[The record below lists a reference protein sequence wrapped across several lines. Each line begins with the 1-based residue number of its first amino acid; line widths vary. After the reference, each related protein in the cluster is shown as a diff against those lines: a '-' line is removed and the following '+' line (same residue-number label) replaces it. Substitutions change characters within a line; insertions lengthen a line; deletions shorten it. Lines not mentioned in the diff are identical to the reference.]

1 MVLGVLVVA
10 CCVVFAVWRLVKP
23 RSATPLV
30 YSEKLL
36 SELSLSCIALAIWSW
51 LKPRSVKSPPM
62 YPGWLPLI
70 GHGYQL
76 MGDEK
81 HFWKRE
87 KQVVDFCLQNNDL
100 IEMRLGT
107 HSLFVLTDPEDSLT
121 VANNCLEKPYIYH
134 YADNVYGRGLL
145 TTKVDIWKTHRK
157 LLNPAFNPHVLQSFV
172 GEYCTQAKRLVSSL
186 ASEAGKA
193 PFDIQPYLIP
203 NVLTTAYRTTFGTKV
218 DENSETLK
226 IYEEATDKI
235 LMLILERTKYIW
247 LHLPFIYKL
256 TTSGREFD
264 KRAKILKDITESVIA
279 NRKLQL
285 KAANQLDKL
294 EESTTESFVP
304 LLDRMLDLA
313 DKQNTITDDDI
324 KEHLDTIVGAA
335 YDTTATALTFILIL
349 IGSHPDIQEKM
360 YQELQEVLE
369 DEDRDINKHDLPKL
383 VYMKAVIKET
393 LRLYPPAPRFART
406 SNIDVKLKNYT
417 LPANSTY
424 IVSLYGLHRHAI
436 WGPDKDQFIPD
447 RWLDPAR
454 LPKNPNFFAAFC
466 LGRRNCIGRLYG
478 IMAIKTT
485 LSYIL
490 RHYRILS
497 DIEKLELQ
505 CNVLIRPA
513 SGHFISL
520 ESRV

>member
-36 SELSLSCIALAIWSW
+36 SDLSLSCIALALWSW
-51 LKPRSVKSPPM
+51 LIPRSVKSPPM
-62 YPGWLPLI
+62 YPGCLPLI

-87 KQVVDFCLQNNDL
+87 KQVVEFCLQNNDL

-172 GEYCTQAKRLVSSL
+172 GEYCRQAKLLVSSL
-186 ASEAGKA
+186 ASEAGKG

-294 EESTTESFVP
+294 EESTTEGLVP

-313 DKQNTITDDDI
+313 DKQNVFNDDDI

-383 VYMKAVIKET
+383 VYMEAVIKET

-417 LPANSTY
+417 LPANSIY
-424 IVSLYGLHRHAI
+424 IVSLYGLHRHAM
-436 WGPDKDQFIPD
+436 WGPDKDQFIPE

-485 LSYIL
+485 LSYLL

-497 DIEKLELQ
+497 DIEQLELQ
-505 CNVLIRPA
+505 CNVLIRPV
-513 SGHFISL
+513 SGHLISL